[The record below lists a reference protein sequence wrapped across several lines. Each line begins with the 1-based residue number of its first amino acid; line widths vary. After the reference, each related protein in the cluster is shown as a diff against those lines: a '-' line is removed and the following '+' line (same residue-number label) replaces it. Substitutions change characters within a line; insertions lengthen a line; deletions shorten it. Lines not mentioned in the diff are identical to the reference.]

1 MGERD
6 TIQPLVRTLW
16 RLGEDRQSA
25 GFLGMIGMGSAS
37 LYDVQFRLYVRLVAA
52 YVADRF
58 RESGFGVPATEVE
71 AFLIA
76 ISTPLA
82 LVVGWSGPA

>member
-1 MGERD
+1 MGEPM
-6 TIQPLVRTLW
+6 QHLVRTLW

-58 RESGFGVPATEVE
+58 RDPGFGLPAAEVE
-71 AFLIA
+71 TFLLA
-76 ISTPLA
+76 ISTSFA
-82 LVVGWSGPA
+82 CRARDGWGGA